1 MAIVIVIAMI
11 TVMGV
16 AMEYNSRRLKFSTFG
31 KNFRPV
37 GVATMDYCNGV
48 VVDERTLCSVVN
60 NSVRQ
65 VGIR

>member
-1 MAIVIVIAMI
+1 MAEIVVAIVIVIAMI

-37 GVATMDYCNGV
+37 GVATMDYGSMGRKLFGRHPEV
-48 VVDERTLCSVVN
+48 S
-60 NSVRQ
+60 
-65 VGIR
+65 